1 MQFVATSPPI
11 NPANTSLDSAVS
23 GQEAILLSI
32 LGTQIFVHVQVF
44 WIFLEIANFASI
56 VTDMEK
62 VRWGFIGAGYIARIA
77 LYPALLNSEV
87 GEIYAVGSK
96 DQERGESLSP
106 SGLVYTDYEQLLADP
121 KVEAIY
127 ISLPNS
133 LHIEWSIK
141 AMRAGKHVLCE
152 KPAAM
157 DVAELNEAI
166 AVANETGLIFME
178 ASWNRWHPRT
188 LRLKEIVDSGVIGE
202 VKNIRTAFTYDGLD
216 PSNIR
221 AIYELGGGGL
231 YDLGPYS
238 VAAPIWLMNFAPIS
252 NIKTDVIWHPGGC
265 DETLN
270 ISFDIGGAHAEALT
284 SMNTPST
291 LYFDVVGTKG
301 RVSLIGNDAFNSHN
315 KASALELEVAGKV
328 SVENFA
334 ACDPYQLMA
343 DSMSRRIRGG
353 EGWLMPHSQSIAFAE
368 VFERGFEVMGRP

>member
-1 MQFVATSPPI
+1 
-11 NPANTSLDSAVS
+11 
-23 GQEAILLSI
+23 
-32 LGTQIFVHVQVF
+32 
-44 WIFLEIANFASI
+44 LEIGNIASI
-56 VTDMEK
+56 VVDMEK

-77 LYPALLNSEV
+77 LYPALLDSKF
-87 GEIYAVGSK
+87 GEIFAVGSK
-96 DQERGESLSP
+96 DLERGKSLSP
-106 SGLVYTDYEQLLADP
+106 SGLVYTDYEDLIADP
-121 KVEAIY
+121 NVEAIY

-157 DVAELNEAI
+157 NVAELKEAI
-166 AVANETGLIFME
+166 KVAEETGLIFME

-202 VKNIRTAFTYDGLD
+202 VKNIRSAFTFDGLD
-216 PSNIR
+216 PENIR
-221 AIYELGGGGL
+221 TFYELGGGGL

-238 VAAPIWLMNFAPIS
+238 VAAPIWLMDFAPVS
-252 NIKTDVIWHPGGC
+252 NIKTEVTWHPRGC

-270 ISFDIGGAHAEALT
+270 ISFDIAGAHAEALT
-284 SMNTPST
+284 SINIPST
-291 LYFDVVGTKG
+291 LYLDVIGSKG

-315 KASALELEVAGKV
+315 KPSALEIEIGGKV

-343 DSMSRRIRGG
+343 DSMSRQIRGG

-368 VFERGFEVMGRP
+368 VFERAFEVMGRP

>member
-1 MQFVATSPPI
+1 MF
-11 NPANTSLDSAVS
+11 LAV
-23 GQEAILLSI
+23 
-32 LGTQIFVHVQVF
+32 
-44 WIFLEIANFASI
+44 ANFASI

-77 LYPALLNSEV
+77 LYPALLNSKV

-96 DQERGESLSP
+96 DLERGKSLSP
-106 SGLVYTDYEQLLADP
+106 TGLVYTDYEQLLADP

-157 DVAELNEAI
+157 DVAELKEAI

-221 AIYELGGGGL
+221 AVYELGGGGL

-238 VAAPIWLMNFAPIS
+238 VAAPIWLMDFAPVS

-291 LYFDVVGTKG
+291 LYFDVMGTKG